1 MAFITLTEVYA
12 GRTEL
17 INAAHIAHF
26 TARPATA
33 VESNNPAAPQPVLLV
48 IAARSDQPIERG
60 YVPVHPDGSLD
71 LTETDQQTVLNNL
84 QQYLSAAVQREHA
97 APRSP
102 ARDAVWGSSHA
113 TARAAHDAAA
123 SPERGAIAARAA
135 GR

>member
-17 INAAHIAHF
+17 INADHIAHF

-60 YVPVHPDGSLD
+60 YVPVHADGSLD
-71 LTETDQQTVLNNL
+71 PTETDQQTVLRNL
-84 QQYLSAAVQREHA
+84 QQYIVRTAQREHA
-97 APRSP
+97 TPRSP
-102 ARDAVWGSSHA
+102 ARDAVRSHSHEAAKKAAAGSPDGL
-113 TARAAHDAAA
+113 RAA
-123 SPERGAIAARAA
+123 ERAVTL
-135 GR
+135 